1 MAGVPSKRHHQ
12 TGTVTKHGLPAPF
25 DWTVPR
31 IWQIRSMAELT
42 RKEFYELAD
51 QCRERA
57 LELAHY
63 DQNRVN
69 RKQCRLFNMWLARLK
84 TYDQLAPSMQD
95 ISAARPITRYDLMA
109 AAVVLWVIS
118 LFLLRDQLGMGGNR
132 VLAFGAWGLVILLYF
147 LPESLYATTVELL
160 EAKVLRIVEA
170 LEELLISQEMEVTE
184 AVFFKIKENL
194 NTARR
199 ELRQQIHLAHR
210 R

>member
-1 MAGVPSKRHHQ
+1 
-12 TGTVTKHGLPAPF
+12 
-25 DWTVPR
+25 
-31 IWQIRSMAELT
+31 MAELT

-57 LELAHY
+57 LELAHF

-69 RKQCRLFNMWLARLK
+69 RHQCRRFNMWLARLK
-84 TYDQLAPSMQD
+84 TYDQLAAGVQD

-109 AAVVLWVIS
+109 AAVVLWLVS
-118 LFLLRDQLGMGGNR
+118 MFLLREQLSVGGNR
-132 VLAFGAWGLVILLYF
+132 ILAFSVWGLVILLYF

-160 EAKVLRIVEA
+160 EAKVLRVVEA

>member
-1 MAGVPSKRHHQ
+1 
-12 TGTVTKHGLPAPF
+12 
-25 DWTVPR
+25 
-31 IWQIRSMAELT
+31 MAELT

-57 LELAHY
+57 LELALF
-63 DQNRVN
+63 DQSRVN
-69 RKQCRLFNMWLARLK
+69 RQQCRQFNLWLARLK
-84 TYDQLAPSMQD
+84 TYDQLASGVHE
-95 ISAARPITRYDLMA
+95 ISPARPITRYDLMV
-109 AAVVLWVIS
+109 AAVIIWLLS
-118 LFLLRDQLGMGGNR
+118 LFLLREQLSAGGSR
-132 VLAFGAWGLVILLYF
+132 ILAFGAWGLVILLYF

-160 EAKVLRIVEA
+160 EAKVLRVVEM
-170 LEELLISQEMEVTE
+170 LEALLISQEMEVTE

>member
-1 MAGVPSKRHHQ
+1 M
-12 TGTVTKHGLPAPF
+12 T
-25 DWTVPR
+25 
-31 IWQIRSMAELT
+31 ELT
-42 RKEFYELAD
+42 RKEFYDLAD
-51 QCRERA
+51 QCKERA
-57 LELAHY
+57 LELALF

-69 RKQCRLFNMWLARLK
+69 RKQCRHFNMWLARLK
-84 TYDQLAPSMQD
+84 TYDQLAPGVQD

-109 AAVVLWVIS
+109 AAVVLWLVS
-118 LFLLRDQLGMGGNR
+118 MFLLREQLSVGGNR
-132 VLAFGAWGLVILLYF
+132 FLAFGVWGLVILLYF

-160 EAKVLRIVEA
+160 EAKVLRVVEA
-170 LEELLISQEMEVTE
+170 LEALLISQEMEVTE

>member
-1 MAGVPSKRHHQ
+1 MGN
-12 TGTVTKHGLPAPF
+12 
-25 DWTVPR
+25 
-31 IWQIRSMAELT
+31 LT
-42 RKEFYELAD
+42 RKEFYDLAD

-57 LELAHY
+57 LDLARF

-69 RKQCRLFNMWLARLK
+69 RQQCRRFNSWLAHLK
-84 TYDQLAPSMQD
+84 TFDQLAPGLQD
-95 ISAARPITRYDLMA
+95 IRAARPITRYDLMA
-109 AAVVLWVIS
+109 AACLLWLVS
-118 LFLLRDQLGMGGNR
+118 LLLFREQLGIAGNR
-132 VLAFGAWGLVILLYF
+132 VVALTTWALAALLYF

-160 EAKVLRIVEA
+160 EAKVLRVVDA
-170 LEELLISQEMEVTE
+170 LEALLISQEMEVTE